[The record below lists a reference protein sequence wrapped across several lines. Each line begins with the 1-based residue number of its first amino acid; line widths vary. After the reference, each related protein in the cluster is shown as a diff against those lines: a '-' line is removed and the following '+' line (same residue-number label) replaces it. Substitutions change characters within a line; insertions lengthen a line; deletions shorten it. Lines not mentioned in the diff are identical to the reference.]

1 MFWKLITLLWML
13 LYRWVCMCW
22 LTHAPLVCPL
32 AKVKKGRHGLMACE
46 GVSGSL
52 GNVLF
57 LSFFLSFF
65 FFWISLLFRLYN
77 ESHHSPHGFYS
88 RLTILTY
95 IFS

>member
-52 GNVLF
+52 GNVFF
-57 LSFFLSFF
+57 LSFFL
-65 FFWISLLFRLYN
+65 LLLDITAVQT
-77 ESHHSPHGFYS
+77 
-88 RLTILTY
+88 LQ
-95 IFS
+95 